1 MRMES
6 TIKRMFKTIARQSPP
21 VARKAPIGPGNVQG
35 ALTVT
40 LLTKPAEVATQAIT
54 PLSNGAMINGGIK
67 IGFKTI
73 GVPKING
80 SLILKIAGINAVFPS
95 FDPNSDFVRKASKI
109 ARPMVDPAPPI
120 QMNHW

>member
-40 LLTKPAEVATQAIT
+40 LLTKPAEVATG
-54 PLSNGAMINGGIK
+54 NY
-67 IGFKTI
+67 TI
-73 GVPKING
+73 
-80 SLILKIAGINAVFPS
+80 
-95 FDPNSDFVRKASKI
+95 D
-109 ARPMVDPAPPI
+109 
-120 QMNHW
+120 